1 MVIKLQSQVDAERPF
16 NLLEWGHWFTFA
28 NLLLALVLSFFYIGP
43 HPAPET
49 FVGWFYLLITW
60 VGHFSFLALACFI
73 LTIFPVITIF
83 PYKRHVRGVSAL
95 MASLFQLYLFLDVL
109 AYRGLGYHL
118 TNSSLDQL
126 REVEDVYLA
135 SLGTGYWFLLLV
147 VFVVILA
154 YQALVSNF
162 TWKKIQSLQAI
173 SFKNHIAK
181 GLFACFFLSHSLHI
195 WADATLN
202 IDIAR
207 QASMFPASYPLTAK
221 SLLARHGLIDLNEYN
236 RSKTEQAN
244 FKDPSDVSVPFSPE
258 SCDIDQGPN
267 LNVYLLNVAE
277 INEVKRWLDENYVAY
292 SWSKQMVISSDL
304 DSNIFS
310 FNTGLP
316 GLYNQNNQIQLNV
329 NDVLETEKL
338 NVQVHPQSFDVQNA
352 FEDLSSKKVFV
363 FFDPNTNEKFYRT
376 DLLLVGMKAPK
387 EQAISAQNLVATY
400 LQESLACQEYVD
412 NNLLDSPFSMLDSDD
427 IITNYADG
435 FFHFIY
441 KDKAMLFEQG
451 RLVSTKTFST
461 NKKVEEP
468 LNIYVVQR
476 AVKKINQKR
485 QNKEF

>member
-16 NLLEWGHWFTFA
+16 NLLAWGHWFTFA
-28 NLLLALVLSFFYIGP
+28 NLLLALVLSYFYIGP

-83 PYKRHVRGVSAL
+83 PYKRHVRGVSAV

-118 TNSSLDQL
+118 SNSSLDQL
-126 REVEDVYLA
+126 SEVEDVYLA
-135 SLGTGYWFLLLV
+135 SLGSGYWFLLLV
-147 VFVVILA
+147 VFAVILA

-162 TWKKIQSLQAI
+162 TWKRIQSLQAI
-173 SFKNHIAK
+173 PFKNHIAK

-236 RSKTEQAN
+236 RSKSEQAKL
-244 FKDPSDVSVPFSPE
+244 KDISEINAPLMPK
-258 SCDIDQGPN
+258 SCELEQSPN
-267 LNVYLLNVAE
+267 LSVYLLNITE
-277 INEVKRWLDENYVAY
+277 FEDVKRWLTDNYVAY
-292 SWSKQMVISSDL
+292 SWSRQMVVSSDL
-304 DSNIFS
+304 DSNLFS

-316 GLYNQNNQIQLNV
+316 ALYQQTGQSNLNI
-329 NDVLETEKL
+329 NEVLQAEKL
-338 NVQVHPQSFDVQNA
+338 NVQVHPQSFDIQNA
-352 FEDLSSKKVFV
+352 FTDLSSKKVFA
-363 FFDPNTNEKFYRT
+363 FFDPDTVEKFYRT
-376 DLLLVGMKAPK
+376 DLLLVGMQAPK
-387 EQAISAQNLVATY
+387 EQAISPQNLIATY
-400 LQESLACQEYVD
+400 LQESLSCQEYVD
-412 NNLLDSPFSMLDSDD
+412 SNLIDSPFSSLDSDE

-451 RLVSTKTFST
+451 RLISTKTFST
-461 NKKVEEP
+461 NSKVEEP

-476 AVKKINQKR
+476 AVKKINKKR
-485 QNKEF
+485 RNN